1 MKKSKDKDDN
11 KFIPKETPVKN
22 ARFVPFEQ
30 NISRDAN
37 GTNPFIPATV
47 EDALERQKKKDK

>member
-22 ARFVPFEQ
+22 VRFVPFEQ
-30 NISRDAN
+30 DISRDAN

-47 EDALERQKKKDK
+47 EDALDRQEKK